1 MADESKQHWLD
12 RNRPPRVQITYD
24 VHTDGASE
32 KKEIPFVVGVLS
44 DLSGTSQAPLPKL
57 KDRKFVEIDRDNFN
71 AVMASVK
78 PEVSTTVANKIVG
91 GDKVIKVDLA
101 FSHIN
106 DFKPERVVEMFPPLK
121 SLLDARTKL
130 NDLLGK
136 LEGNDELSLVLKQI
150 LEGDAQL
157 KAIQDAVKKEAEA
170 QAAAADGGNG

>member
-24 VHTDGASE
+24 VETGGATE

-44 DLSGTSQAPLPKL
+44 DLSGTSKAPLPKL

-71 AVMASVK
+71 TVLAAIK
-78 PEVSTTVANKIVG
+78 PEVSCLVDDKLSDNG
-91 GDKVIKVDLA
+91 GKLKVELT

-106 DFKPERVVEMFPPLK
+106 DFTPERVVDQFEPLRK
-121 SLLDARTKL
+121 LLEARTRL

-136 LEGNDELSLVLKQI
+136 LEGNDELSAALKQI
-150 LEGDAQL
+150 LDSEEQL
-157 KAIQDAVKKEAEA
+157 KAIQEATKKDAEPTP
-170 QAAAADGGNG
+170 

>member
-24 VHTDGASE
+24 VETGGASE

-71 AVMASVK
+71 SVMGSVK
-78 PEVSTTVANKIVG
+78 PEVSTTVANRIVG
-91 GDKVIKVDLA
+91 SDNKVIKVDLA

-157 KAIQDAVKKEAEA
+157 KAIQDAVQKEM
-170 QAAAADGGNG
+170 AADPANPGGNG

>member
-24 VHTDGASE
+24 VETGGATE

-71 AVMASVK
+71 SVMGSVK
-78 PEVSTTVANKIVG
+78 PEVSTTVANRIVG
-91 GDKVIKVDLA
+91 GDNKVIKVDLA

-157 KAIQDAVKKEAEA
+157 KAIQDAVQKEL
-170 QAAAADGGNG
+170 AADAANPGGNG